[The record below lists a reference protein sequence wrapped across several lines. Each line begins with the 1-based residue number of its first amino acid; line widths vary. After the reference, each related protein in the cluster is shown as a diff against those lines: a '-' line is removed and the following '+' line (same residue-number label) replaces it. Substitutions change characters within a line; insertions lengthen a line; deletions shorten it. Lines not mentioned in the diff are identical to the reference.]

1 MGKTE
6 DNGLPPGLSELSK
19 SILAA
24 SIRNST
30 RKKYENY
37 VKRWKAYC
45 CENNI
50 QEVSATNV
58 VNFLTMLFEN
68 NNSYS
73 AIKTAKSAI
82 SHTVCLPPFS
92 SLGDHPLIVKFMKG
106 VFNLR
111 PPKTKTGFIWDVS
124 ILFNLFRSIDTNEN
138 LSFYDLTCKTL
149 CLLILLNG
157 ARINT
162 VFNFQLDEIII
173 NEIGVTITP
182 SNVLKHSKQNRK
194 GDIFT
199 YSAFLDD
206 SKLCIVQTL
215 SAYLEQRNKLVSA
228 DIKKLFVTTKRPFKA
243 ASANTLRRWVKNTLT
258 KAGIFNF
265 SAHSCR
271 SASTS
276 KAVALNID
284 LEEVLKLACW
294 KREETFYRH
303 YKKHILTATKDLN
316 KILENN

>member
-1 MGKTE
+1 M
-6 DNGLPPGLSELSK
+6 SK
-19 SILAA
+19 SILTA

-30 RKKYENY
+30 RQKYGGY
-37 VKRWKAYC
+37 IKQWKAYC
-45 CENNI
+45 CENDI
-50 QEVSATNV
+50 REVSATNV
-58 VNFLTMLFEN
+58 VNFLTMLFEK

-82 SHTVCLPPFS
+82 SHTVCLPPYS
-92 SLGDHPLIVKFMKG
+92 SMGDHPLIIKFMKG

-124 ILFNLFRSIDTNEN
+124 ILFDVFRRADKNEK

-149 CLLILLNG
+149 CLLLLLNG

-162 VFNFQLDEIII
+162 VFNFHVDEIII

-182 SNVLKHSKQNRK
+182 SNVLKHLTQNRRDDVFK
-194 GDIFT
+194 
-199 YSAFLDD
+199 YSAFLNNL
-206 SKLCIVQTL
+206 KLCVVQALTT
-215 SAYLEQRNKLVSA
+215 YLEQRNKLVS
-228 DIKKLFVTTKRPFKA
+228 DDVKKLFITTKRPFRA
-243 ASANTLRRWVKNTLT
+243 ASANTLRRCAKNTLT

-276 KAVALNID
+276 KAVALNLD
-284 LEEVLKLACW
+284 LEEVLKNLHVGE
-294 KREETFYRH
+294 KNRLSTSITNNTFLKLLR
-303 YKKHILTATKDLN
+303 T
-316 KILENN
+316 